1 VATSA
6 QMLLE
11 AASSKVQ
18 LIESS
23 QV

>member
-23 QV
+23 PV